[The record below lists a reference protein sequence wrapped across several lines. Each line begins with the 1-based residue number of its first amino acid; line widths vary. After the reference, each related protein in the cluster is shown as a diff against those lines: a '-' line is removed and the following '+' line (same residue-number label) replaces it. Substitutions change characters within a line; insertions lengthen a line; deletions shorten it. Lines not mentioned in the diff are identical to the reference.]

1 MKNNPNIIFLNHASF
16 IIEFNGVKILNDPFL
31 FGSAFNNGWNLIKEV
46 DHEKI
51 LKGITHIFFS
61 HEHPDH
67 FSIPFLKSIPLDKRG
82 EITIIYQETWDK
94 RVKDFCEKSGYK
106 FLEFKNLKETK
117 IIDDLYI
124 TIGKS
129 PFYDS
134 WINYRLNNKNILNVN
149 DCIFENKN
157 ILSSIKKVIK
167 NIDILF
173 TQFSY
178 ANFILEKDQVNE
190 AINCLNSIKL
200 QDRILGP
207 NYIIPFA
214 SYIYFSHHENYFM
227 NKNMNTIQAAHNF
240 IEKNCKAHPI
250 VLKPN
255 EYWDLKKKENHDS
268 LDFWNVH
275 YENIPNLQ
283 YSKNSLI
290 VNSEDLIE
298 KSKYYIKKIKKN
310 NNVFLIFILFK
321 LKIFSKILIFVKDL
335 EKYFYFDIF
344 NGLQLKKNLND
355 KNNIDIEMSSDSLEL
370 IFKYD
375 YGFDTLL
382 VNARFKALPKNLNKV
397 TKTFIIGS
405 LNNTGRFLNFFEI
418 HKYLNLNL
426 IKRAL
431 KLFNRY

>member
-16 IIEFNGVKILNDPFL
+16 IIEFKGVKILNDPFL
-31 FGSAFNNGWNLIKEV
+31 FGSAFNNGWNLIVEV

-67 FSIPFLKSIPLDKRG
+67 FSIPFLKSIPSDKRG
-82 EITIIYQETWDK
+82 EITIIYQETYDK
-94 RVKDFCEKSGYK
+94 RVKDFCEKLGYK
-106 FLEFKNLKETK
+106 FLEFENLKETK

-124 TIGKS
+124 TIGKV

-149 DCIFENKN
+149 DCVFENKN
-157 ILSSIKKVIK
+157 ILSSIKKLLK

-178 ANFILEKDQVNE
+178 ANFIPEKDQVNQ
-190 AINCLNSIKL
+190 AINCLNNIKL

-227 NKNMNTIQAAHNF
+227 NKNINTIKTAYNF
-240 IEKNCKAHPI
+240 IEKNCKAYPI

-283 YSKNSLI
+283 YHKNSLI
-290 VNSEDLIE
+290 VNSEDLLE
-298 KSKYYIKKIKKN
+298 KSEYYIKKIKKN
-310 NNVFLIFILFK
+310 NNLFLIFILFK
-321 LKIFSKILIFVKDL
+321 LKIFSKILIYVKDL
-335 EKYFYFDIF
+335 EKYFYFDVF

-355 KNNIDIEMSSDSLEL
+355 KNNIDIEMNSDSLEF

-382 VNARFKALPKNLNKV
+382 VNARFKALPKNINKV
-397 TKTFIIGS
+397 TKSFVIGS
-405 LNNTGRFLNFFEI
+405 LNNTGRFLNFFELY
-418 HKYLNLNL
+418 KFLNLNL

-431 KLFNRY
+431 KLFEKY